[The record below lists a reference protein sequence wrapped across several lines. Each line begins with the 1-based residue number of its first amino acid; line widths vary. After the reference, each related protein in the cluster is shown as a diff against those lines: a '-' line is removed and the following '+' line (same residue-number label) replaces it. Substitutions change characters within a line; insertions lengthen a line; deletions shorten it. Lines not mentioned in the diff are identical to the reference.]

1 MDVQG
6 GNLISCIK
14 QLNGRIFEQILAERN
29 IDAFNGA
36 QGRILYVLWQ
46 QEHISLKELGDRT
59 GLAATTLT
67 SMVDRMESSG
77 LVLRVPDKTDRR
89 KTLLVL
95 TDKARGLEPDYRAV
109 SEQMTEIFYAGFSN
123 EEIVRCEEML
133 KRIYENLK
141 RPKYTL

>member
-1 MDVQG
+1 M
-6 GNLISCIK
+6 
-14 QLNGRIFEQILAERN
+14 EQ
-29 IDAFNGA
+29 
-36 QGRILYVLWQ
+36 
-46 QEHISLKELGDRT
+46 H
-59 GLAATTLT
+59 
-67 SMVDRMESSG
+67 
-77 LVLRVPDKTDRR
+77 VPDKTDRR